1 MFKVIETFSGIGSQ
15 AKALERIG
23 IPFEIVHTAEWD
35 IYSTLAYCLIHKGKL
50 DVAKYEDVSDEK
62 ISEYLKNM
70 TLSSDG
76 KSKISPRFFNQI
88 SSKGKRLIYTAFKE
102 TNNLGSVTDITW
114 EDVPEDI
121 DLLTYSFPC
130 QDLSLCGFWHGN
142 FTGIDRNSGNRSSLL
157 WEIERLLYDI
167 KRKKRSLP
175 RFLVMENVKA
185 LLSNMHREN
194 FQMWQDELEQLGY
207 LNHIYCL
214 NASDFG
220 VPQKR
225 QRVYMISIYCGKSRR
240 LRNQITDYLNEH
252 DLEIN
257 NEYEHRHLT
266 LNDILKIDYTNNTYR
281 NEAMSVV
288 PNSTPSRKQIYE
300 ENDHLVQGDIIQ
312 NIVVKTL
319 TTKQDRNP
327 NSGVIDYPED
337 LKVPGKSNFRYL
349 TPRECF
355 MLMGFDEDDYNI
367 LIKNDVNLTNHN
379 KRKAFTNERLTKM
392 AGNSIVVDVLEAVFQ
407 QLIDINEM
415 FFNE

>member
-1 MFKVIETFSGIGSQ
+1 MFKIIETFSGIGSQ

-50 DVAKYEDVSDEK
+50 DIAKYVDVSDEK

-70 TLSSDG
+70 TISSDG

-88 SSKGKRLIYTAFKE
+88 SSNGKRLIYTAFRE

-114 EDVPEDI
+114 KDVPEDI

-167 KRKKRSLP
+167 KREKRSLP

-185 LLSNMHREN
+185 LLSNMHKEN
-194 FQMWQDELEQLGY
+194 FQTWQNELEELGY
-207 LNHIYCL
+207 LNHVYCL

-225 QRVYMISIYCGKSRR
+225 QRVYMVSIYCGKNRR
-240 LRNQITDYLNEH
+240 LRNQIKNYLSEH

-266 LNDILKIDYTNNTYR
+266 LNDILKTDYTNNVYR
-281 NEAMSVV
+281 YEAMSVV
-288 PNSTPSRKQIYE
+288 PNSTVSRKQIYE
-300 ENDHLVQGDIIQ
+300 ENDHLVRDNKIQ

-327 NSGVIDYPED
+327 NSGVIDYPEN
-337 LKVPGKSNFRYL
+337 LQIPGKSKFRYL

-355 MLMGFDEDDYNI
+355 LLMGFDEHDYDVLVKNNI
-367 LIKNDVNLTNHN
+367 NLTKHN
-379 KRKAFTNERLTKM
+379 KRSAFTNERLTKM
-392 AGNSIVVDVLEAVFQ
+392 AGNSIVVDVLEVLFK
-407 QLIDINEM
+407 QLIDINET
-415 FFNE
+415 FFSE

>member
-62 ISEYLKNM
+62 IFEYLKNM

-88 SSKGKRLIYTAFKE
+88 SSNGKRLIYTAFKE

-114 EDVPEDI
+114 EDVPENI

-225 QRVYMISIYCGKSRR
+225 QRVYMVSIYCGKNRK
-240 LRNQITDYLNEH
+240 LRNQIKNFLSEH

-257 NEYEHRHLT
+257 HEYEHRHLT
-266 LNDILKIDYTNNTYR
+266 LNDILKTDYTNNVYR
-281 NEAMSVV
+281 HEAMSVV
-288 PNSTPSRKQIYE
+288 PNSTVSRKQIYE
-300 ENDHLVQGDIIQ
+300 ENDHLVQDNKIQ

-327 NSGVIDYPED
+327 NSGVIDYPEN
-337 LKVPGKSNFRYL
+337 LQIPGKSKFRYL

-355 MLMGFDEDDYNI
+355 LLMGFDERDYDVLVKNNI
-367 LIKNDVNLTNHN
+367 NLTKHN
-379 KRKAFTNERLTKM
+379 KRSAFTNERLTKM
-392 AGNSIVVDVLEAVFQ
+392 AGNSIVVDVLEVLFK
-407 QLIDINEM
+407 QLIDINET
-415 FFNE
+415 FFSE